1 MNKNFIPEKFLKV
14 KAKKEEKS
22 IKRGLI
28 ILLLGNLIILP
39 VNINNIMESKKI
51 SKDNISLEDFKETE
65 AFDLKREV
73 VSWAE
78 ILEKHSDLGTIKDN
92 SGEILIKNDK
102 SLDKI
107 KDKVSITKINNDER
121 GYFIDVVGDG
131 RWKSFI

>member
-1 MNKNFIPEKFLKV
+1 MNKNFIPEKFLKL

-39 VNINNIMESKKI
+39 VNINSIMQNKK
-51 SKDNISLEDFKETE
+51 SNEEISLYDTKDTKS
-65 AFDLKREV
+65 FDLRKEV
-73 VSWAE
+73 INWAE
-78 ILEKHSDLGTIKDN
+78 ILENYSNLGNIKDN
-92 SGEILIKNDK
+92 SGDMLIKSDK
-102 SLDKI
+102 LLDKI

>member
-131 RWKSFI
+131 RWKSSI

>member
-131 RWKSFI
+131 R